1 MLTQIIAAI
10 VGVFAFAILFHAP
23 RRSYLF
29 CALVGGFA
37 WAMYLLFDILG
48 LSLFMASTLAVF
60 MLTLVSRVLSVA
72 MQLPATVFIVT
83 GIFPIVPGAGIYYTA
98 YGLMTG
104 DMALF
109 RQSGTNTIALA
120 GAIAIGIVIGMS
132 LPAKPLRALGGAIS
146 KVLPKYMQRRGD

>member
-1 MLTQIIAAI
+1 MLLQILAAV
-10 VGVFAFAILFHAP
+10 VGVFAFAVLFHAP

-37 WAMYLLFDILG
+37 WAMYLLFDRLG
-48 LSLFMASTLAVF
+48 LSLFLASALAVF
-60 MLTLVSRVLSVA
+60 MLTVVSRTLSVA

-104 DMALF
+104 DMLMF
-109 RQSGTNTIALA
+109 RESGTNTVALA
-120 GAIAIGIVIGMS
+120 GAIAIGIVVGMS
-132 LPAKPLRALGGAIS
+132 VPSSIPGTLGRALGRI
-146 KVLPKYMQRRGD
+146 LPRWMLHRSD